1 MNARG
6 NLASATTSCSK
17 ETNNPPA
24 PSYVLW
30 IVIQTIEHL
39 NYYWCLKIVY
49 F

>member
-17 ETNNPPA
+17 EINNPP